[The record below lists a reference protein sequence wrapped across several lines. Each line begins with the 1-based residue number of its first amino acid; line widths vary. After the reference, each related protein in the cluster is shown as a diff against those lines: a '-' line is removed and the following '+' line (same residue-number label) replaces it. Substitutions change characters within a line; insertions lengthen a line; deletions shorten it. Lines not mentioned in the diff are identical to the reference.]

1 MPTVFPTQKIFEACL
16 DCRAGAEICRHRV
29 NLDLRQKTTKEKTT
43 KEKITKEKPTK
54 EEENET
60 YSLKVRTAPWLNQRE
75 GSGSGKRSPL

>member
-1 MPTVFPTQKIFEACL
+1 M
-16 DCRAGAEICRHRV
+16 
-29 NLDLRQKTTKEKTT
+29 T